1 MDKKESYGVSEIKD
15 TIQAV
20 HTLFSGLAEANKD
33 GKVSLFEKYVV
44 GKNVFKAA
52 MKVDPELL
60 IEQFKDL
67 KLYELQELL
76 HWADLCYGIKSAHEL
91 ETFIKIISK
100 ITSNGTTKGQ

>member
-20 HTLFSGLAEANKD
+20 HTLFSGLAEAKKD

-67 KLYELQELL
+67 KVDELHELL
-76 HWADLCYGIKSAHEL
+76 RWAIDNYDIQSLDEL
-91 ETFIKIISK
+91 ETFITIISK
-100 ITSNGTTKGQ
+100 LVNNGTTKG